1 MKKLTAA
8 LFFYSLGMSLSAHA
22 GVVMGGTRVVYL
34 EGQRE
39 VAFSI
44 TNMEKETPY
53 LIQSWIENID
63 SKNKT
68 APPFIVTPTLFRL
81 DAEQKNS
88 LRINYLGTPLP
99 TDRESVFWLNIKN
112 IAPSKKANSNKLQI
126 NVKSKFKLFF
136 RPAGLKGN
144 AELAY
149 KKLKFTC
156 RNNTLSAHNPS
167 PWFVSFYK
175 VSVGNTDLEMPG
187 MIDPFSDRQWH
198 IPCSGTIRWQ
208 AINDYGGLTRV
219 ATQS

>member
-81 DAEQKNS
+81 TE
-88 LRINYLGTPLP
+88 
-99 TDRESVFWLNIKN
+99 
-112 IAPSKKANSNKLQI
+112 KLAAHQL
-126 NVKSKFKLFF
+126 SW
-136 RPAGLKGN
+136 N
-144 AELAY
+144 AI
-149 KKLKFTC
+149 T
-156 RNNTLSAHNPS
+156 H
-167 PWFVSFYK
+167 
-175 VSVGNTDLEMPG
+175 
-187 MIDPFSDRQWH
+187 
-198 IPCSGTIRWQ
+198 
-208 AINDYGGLTRV
+208 
-219 ATQS
+219 

>member
-1 MKKLTAA
+1 MISRAFSAYLLPLRGSENEETHRG

-112 IAPSKKANSNKLQI
+112 IAPSKKQTATN
-126 NVKSKFKLFF
+126 
-136 RPAGLKGN
+136 
-144 AELAY
+144 
-149 KKLKFTC
+149 C
-156 RNNTLSAHNPS
+156 R
-167 PWFVSFYK
+167 
-175 VSVGNTDLEMPG
+175 
-187 MIDPFSDRQWH
+187 
-198 IPCSGTIRWQ
+198 
-208 AINDYGGLTRV
+208 LT
-219 ATQS
+219 